1 VARKIKR
8 DLYVI
13 LQIFINKFS
22 DNAYVIKYKERTLAA
37 MESTNVLHEEDDE
50 NISMEEEVC
59 GKEKEEYMDQPKLG
73 DVLEPLKD
81 DSNTQTQNSIVI
93 FKNPCPSRL
102 LIIMSV
108 AWMSYMIML

>member
-1 VARKIKR
+1 MV
-8 DLYVI
+8 
-13 LQIFINKFS
+13 
-22 DNAYVIKYKERTLAA
+22 
-37 MESTNVLHEEDDE
+37 
-50 NISMEEEVC
+50 
-59 GKEKEEYMDQPKLG
+59 QPKLG

-93 FKNPCPSRL
+93 FENPCLLLLVEL